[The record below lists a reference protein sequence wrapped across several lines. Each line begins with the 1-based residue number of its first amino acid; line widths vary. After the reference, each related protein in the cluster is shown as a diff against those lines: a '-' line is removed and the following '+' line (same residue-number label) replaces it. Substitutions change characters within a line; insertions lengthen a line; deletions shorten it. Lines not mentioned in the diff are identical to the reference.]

1 MKQKKTLAAKI
12 LKTSPGKI
20 RIQSGAESD
29 VVKAITR
36 SDMRGLIA
44 VGKIYEVAHS
54 QQSRGRA
61 RHIMEQKKKG
71 RRAGRG
77 TKKGKKYAIVPRKEQ
92 WMARIRV
99 QRKFL
104 AEIKEKSL
112 VSKESY
118 KNLYAK
124 SKGGYFRNRRH
135 IKLYITEHDLFLTP
149 EGKKVSVGDDGAK
162 ARVKSLAKGTKKV
175 TK

>member
-1 MKQKKTLAAKI
+1 MKQKKILAGKI

-20 RIQSGAESD
+20 RIAPGAEGD

-54 QQSRGRA
+54 EQSRGRA

-71 RRAGRG
+71 RRSGRG

-104 AEIKEKSL
+104 AEIKEKGL

-149 EGKKVSVGDDGAK
+149 EGKKLPVGEESTAK
-162 ARVKSLAKGTKKV
+162 KSAAKKSAKTAAK
-175 TK
+175 